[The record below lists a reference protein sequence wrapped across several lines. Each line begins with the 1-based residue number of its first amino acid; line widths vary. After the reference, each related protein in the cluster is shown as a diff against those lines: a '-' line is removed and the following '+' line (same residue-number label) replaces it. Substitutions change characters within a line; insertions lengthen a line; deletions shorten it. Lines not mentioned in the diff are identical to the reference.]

1 MIVVFSEQHKT
12 DLALLS
18 SQPVAVVNEFCK
30 ITLDFIRKGS
40 SAQDKKKLAAAAKKL
55 GIPQKSVES
64 VISALCF
71 LFIEACK
78 LNLREKDFR
87 DSLIPLEYPEEHNN
101 CLKTEWLANK
111 DEIRQLLLDMLVDLP
126 HFVDLDWRLDI
137 QLASRSSRNLL
148 SPIFLIHLKTTVG
161 FSDTQRENVISLQ
174 TDYSNLQHITT
185 ELETALETMKQVYAT
200 RVSRNVNI

>member
-40 SAQDKKKLAAAAKKL
+40 SAQDKKKLASAAKKL
-55 GIPQKSVES
+55 GLPQKSVES

-87 DSLIPLEYPEEHNN
+87 DSLIPLEYPQEHNDS
-101 CLKTEWLANK
+101 LKTEWLANK

-148 SPIFLIHLKTTVG
+148 SPIF
-161 FSDTQRENVISLQ
+161 FNSSEN
-174 TDYSNLQHITT
+174 YSWI
-185 ELETALETMKQVYAT
+185 
-200 RVSRNVNI
+200 